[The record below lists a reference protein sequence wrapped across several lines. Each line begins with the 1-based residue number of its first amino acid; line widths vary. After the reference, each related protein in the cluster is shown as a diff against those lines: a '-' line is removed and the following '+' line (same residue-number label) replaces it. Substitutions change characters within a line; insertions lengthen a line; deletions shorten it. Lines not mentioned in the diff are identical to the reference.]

1 MKKLLGSSA
10 DEQKLALTIKGLLTS
25 IVPIILLVA
34 QVKGYSLTNEQI
46 NPIIDEIYNTV
57 LYATLCWG
65 GLMTIFGWLRKC
77 WFWAKD
83 YFKSL
88 KK

>member
-10 DEQKLALTIKGLLTS
+10 NPEKMALTVKGLLTS
-25 IVPIILLVA
+25 IAPVILLVA
-34 QVKGYSLTNEQI
+34 QIKGYSLTDAQI

-65 GLMTIFGWLRKC
+65 GLMTITGWLRKC